1 MIGIGV
7 VVGFLLIILIT
18 MINTLHRIKTGKSTI
33 YSRQKRRQWFESY
46 GYMPPHKAFKDC
58 RYHPELDDQHHIKE
72 QVDRERQEYRESDDY
87 KASITGIE
95 ALDDALFGQVR

>member
-18 MINTLHRIKTGKSTI
+18 MINAQHRIRTGKSTI
-33 YSRQKRRQWFESY
+33 YSRQKRRQWFENY
-46 GYMPPHKAFKDC
+46 GYMPPHEAFKDC

-72 QVDRERQEYRESDDY
+72 QVDRERQEYRDSDDY
-87 KASITGIE
+87 KPEVTGIDVI
-95 ALDDALFGQVR
+95 DDLL